1 MPPMFGQPNY
11 NFDDTEEDYG
21 EYKQDDEN
29 SQVNLT
35 HMAFWYMVVLIGM
48 LLSWLVIFFCLRII
62 TLGQKTR
69 NQPQRRGVF
78 VGSRERPSAQPE
90 PTIYVS
96 PANLPPPPKYEALAP
111 PSYEEVMAAAY
122 PDYPA
127 TQPQPIT
134 YPLTHAAQAS
144 SSPPRSEE
152 PPQSTV
158 ITVTSDERRTSVTV
172 ATS

>member
-1 MPPMFGQPNY
+1 MAI
-11 NFDDTEEDYG
+11 EEFELVCVILVPVLTYVLYLMVFFAIYWSKQ
-21 EYKQDDEN
+21 YK
-29 SQVNLT
+29 
-35 HMAFWYMVVLIGM
+35 A
-48 LLSWLVIFFCLRII
+48 R
-62 TLGQKTR
+62 QKTR

>member
-1 MPPMFGQPNY
+1 MESPRWHEVDATVLDKEEVYVEKSNHTNLYGLLPMFI
-11 NFDDTEEDYG
+11 
-21 EYKQDDEN
+21 
-29 SQVNLT
+29 
-35 HMAFWYMVVLIGM
+35 LIAI
-48 LLSWLVIFFCLRII
+48 VFLRISWV
-62 TLGQKTR
+62 LYRNSVGQKTR

>member
-1 MPPMFGQPNY
+1 MTPLPMFGPHSL
-11 NFDDTEEDYG
+11 FF
-21 EYKQDDEN
+21 
-29 SQVNLT
+29 LI
-35 HMAFWYMVVLIGM
+35 VVLLFIALSILIG
-48 LLSWLVIFFCLRII
+48 FLR
-62 TLGQKTR
+62 QKTR

>member
-1 MPPMFGQPNY
+1 MDRSDFY
-11 NFDDTEEDYG
+11 DSTWVFWLLFFFVVINFLFCFMSG
-21 EYKQDDEN
+21 C
-29 SQVNLT
+29 
-35 HMAFWYMVVLIGM
+35 IGKC
-48 LLSWLVIFFCLRII
+48 W
-62 TLGQKTR
+62 QKTR

>member
-1 MPPMFGQPNY
+1 MYFLIKS
-11 NFDDTEEDYG
+11 DDVDPATIDVSE
-21 EYKQDDEN
+21 
-29 SQVNLT
+29 STPLFIILSFMT
-35 HMAFWYMVVLIGM
+35 TTCMVILFILI
-48 LLSWLVIFFCLRII
+48 CLRTVI
-62 TLGQKTR
+62 GQKTR

>member
-1 MPPMFGQPNY
+1 MAPW
-11 NFDDTEEDYG
+11 DDTVTVPRSSISATTIG
-21 EYKQDDEN
+21 VIAAL
-29 SQVNLT
+29 STLLL
-35 HMAFWYMVVLIGM
+35 MSFVLMCVKI
-48 LLSWLVIFFCLRII
+48 RHY
-62 TLGQKTR
+62 GQKTR

>member
-1 MPPMFGQPNY
+1 MDSISCTMNIIIICMCLFLIWMWFFFGYYFN
-11 NFDDTEEDYG
+11 
-21 EYKQDDEN
+21 K
-29 SQVNLT
+29 
-35 HMAFWYMVVLIGM
+35 
-48 LLSWLVIFFCLRII
+48 R
-62 TLGQKTR
+62 QKTR